1 VNDWFEAEKRIE
13 RAQQL
18 SESMR
23 WSEALSEID
32 AALAINPNNGYWHAQ
47 RGFILEELDRTSDA
61 VSAYERSLELE
72 ADEQEISLALGVALM
87 RVGRIARALEIFESL
102 ARMYPDWEPAYCHR
116 IAAYTEL
123 GRHDQAEQMFYMA
136 QEIDDTC
143 PHCFFHI
150 AESLAIRGEIE
161 KAIYCWQKVLDME
174 PDYVG
179 VNRRIAQAHRANGDL
194 VLAKEFFV
202 RELRDDP
209 GNTELLY
216 ELAQLALEAGE
227 VSMASAKFLQI
238 LELQQDHV
246 EARFSLGKIS
256 LAQDKPEEA
265 LQYFQAIE
273 PSDLSEGMLPEF
285 DRRVGEALVRLR
297 RYDEAVRHLRKSL
310 EADPENN
317 ETMTAL
323 GSCLLI
329 EGKTSEAA
337 DCFRRVLAKASDHAA
352 AHHFL
357 AVCLLQSGQV
367 EAAVEHCLETVRLA
381 PELMTARCNAVA
393 ALMRLGRWSEARAMI
408 NKARALDPQNDLVAK
423 IAKRMWR
430 YRIGYAWRSLTRPF
444 RACFGKGG
452 KT

>member
-23 WSEALSEID
+23 WSEALAEID

-47 RGFILEELDRTSDA
+47 RGFILEELDRTIDA
-61 VSAYERSLELE
+61 VSAYERSLEIE
-72 ADEQEISLALGVALM
+72 SDDQEISLALGVSLM
-87 RVGRIARALEIFESL
+87 RVGRIARALDIFESL

-123 GRHDQAEQMFYMA
+123 GRHDQAEQMFYLA

-161 KAIYCWQKVLDME
+161 KAIYCWRKVLDME

-179 VNRRIAQAHRANGDL
+179 VNRRIAQAHRASGDL
-194 VLAKEFFV
+194 ELAKEFFV

-209 GNTELLY
+209 GNVDLLY
-216 ELAQLALEAGE
+216 DLAELALEAGE
-227 VSMASAKFLQI
+227 ISMATAKFVQI

-246 EARFSLGKIS
+246 EARFALGKIT
-256 LAQDKPEEA
+256 LIQGKAEEP
-265 LQYFQAIE
+265 LKCFQAIE

-285 DRRVGEALVRLR
+285 ERRVGEALVGLR
-297 RYDEAVRHLRKSL
+297 KYDEATRHLRKSV
-310 EADPENN
+310 ESDPQNN
-317 ETMTAL
+317 DTITAL

-329 EGKTSEAA
+329 DGKHSEAA
-337 DCFRRVLAKASDHAA
+337 DCFRRVLTKVPDHAP

-357 AVCLLQSGQV
+357 ALSLLQSGQV
-367 EAAVEHCLETVRLA
+367 EIGVQHCLEAVRLA
-381 PELMTARCNAVA
+381 PDMVAARCNAVA

-408 NKARALDPQNDLVAK
+408 RKAQELDPKNEVVAR

-430 YRIGYAWRSLTRPF
+430 YRMAYAWQSITRPWRSL
-444 RACFGKGG
+444 FGSAS
-452 KT
+452 